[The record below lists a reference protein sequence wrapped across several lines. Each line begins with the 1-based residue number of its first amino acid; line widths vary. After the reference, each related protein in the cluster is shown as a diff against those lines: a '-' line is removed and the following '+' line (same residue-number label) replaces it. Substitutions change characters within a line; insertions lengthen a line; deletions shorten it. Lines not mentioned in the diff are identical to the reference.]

1 MSNFLKKFR
10 LSLFNNSPILTTIV
24 IVVFIISIVV
34 SIMGLFVNK
43 MLGAVL
49 SALSLLIAFGAIYLY
64 YITDQKIKHIA
75 VDISYRLNRGEQ
87 EAIVNMPLGI
97 ALYDDDK
104 KIQWINP
111 KFQSFFSKD
120 DLIDTNLEKISKE
133 LVSLIDSQSS
143 DIVELQIGDEFYQ
156 AFTNN
161 NLKVVYLY
169 PITKYQ
175 LVENK
180 YNESRIVI
188 GQIFLDNYDEIT
200 QNMSDRT
207 KSNLNNFVTNQLTNW
222 ANKYNVFLKRVNSDR
237 YLIISYIKNLTEIE
251 ESGFNILD
259 IIREETLKQNYP
271 LTLSI
276 GIAYG
281 EDNLIDLSKLSQ
293 SNLDLALGRGGD
305 QVVIRASNEKA
316 RFFGGKSNPME
327 KRTRVRARMISHAV
341 QEVLINSSKIFVM
354 GHQRSDMDSLGA
366 SLGIRK
372 IAQMNGKDCKIVF
385 DDSNIHTD
393 VKRLRDELKSDKEI
407 DNSIVTASQALDEFD
422 ENSLL
427 IMVDHS
433 KQSMSIAP
441 ELIKKANG
449 RIILIDHHRR
459 GEEFPESLM
468 LAYIEP
474 YASST
479 CELITEMLEYQPKD
493 ENKITKLEA
502 TAMLAG
508 ITVDTKS
515 FSLRTGTR
523 TFDAASY
530 LRSIGASESFVQEL
544 LKENVDSFIKRNKL
558 IESLE
563 MYDNNLAVCIGDQ
576 EIYDPVIAAQA
587 ADTLLSLNNIEA
599 SFVIVRRSEDII
611 GISARSLGTVNVQVV
626 MEEMGGGGHLSNAAT
641 QIEGKDTKAVKK
653 QLIEILNNEKVG
665 AK

>member
-1 MSNFLKKFR
+1 MSNFFKKFR
-10 LSLFNNSPILTTIV
+10 LSLFKNSPILATVVVTI
-24 IVVFIISIVV
+24 FIISIIV
-34 SIMGLFVNK
+34 SIVGLFVNR
-43 MLGAVL
+43 MLGTIL
-49 SALSLLIAFGAIYLY
+49 SAISLLMAVGTVYLY
-64 YITDQKIKHIA
+64 YIIDQKIKHIA

-97 ALYDDDK
+97 ALYDKDK

-111 KFQSFFSKD
+111 KFQTFFPKY
-120 DLIDTNLEKISKE
+120 DLIDIELKSLSKE
-133 LVSLIDSQSS
+133 LESLIDNN
-143 DIVELQIGDEFYQ
+143 DNEIVEIQIEDDFYQ
-156 AFTNN
+156 AFVNKK
-161 NLKVVYLY
+161 LEAIYLY
-169 PITKYQ
+169 KITKYQ
-175 LVENK
+175 VIEEK
-180 YNESRIVI
+180 YNESRITI

-200 QNMSDRT
+200 QNMTDRT

-237 YLIISYIKNLTEIE
+237 FLIISYIDNLNEIE
-251 ESGFNILD
+251 KSGFNILD

-281 EDNLIDLSKLSQ
+281 EDNLISLSKLSQ

-305 QVVIRASNEKA
+305 QVVIKANNEKA

-341 QEVLINSSKIFVM
+341 QEVLVNSSNIFVM

-372 IAQMNGKDCKIVF
+372 IAQMNGKECKIVF
-385 DDSNIHTD
+385 DESNIHTD
-393 VKRLRDELKSDKEI
+393 VKRLRKELKNDEEI
-407 DNSIVTASQALDEFD
+407 DSSIITINQAMDEFD

-479 CELITEMLEYQPKD
+479 CELITEMLEYQPKG
-493 ENKITKLEA
+493 ENKITRIEA

-563 MYDNNLAVCIGDQ
+563 MYDNNIAICIGNN

-599 SFVIVRRSEDII
+599 SFVIVRRTEDLI

-641 QIEGKDTKAVKK
+641 QMQGKDLEEVKK
-653 QLIEILNNEKVG
+653 QLIEILNNKKVG
-665 AK
+665 ID